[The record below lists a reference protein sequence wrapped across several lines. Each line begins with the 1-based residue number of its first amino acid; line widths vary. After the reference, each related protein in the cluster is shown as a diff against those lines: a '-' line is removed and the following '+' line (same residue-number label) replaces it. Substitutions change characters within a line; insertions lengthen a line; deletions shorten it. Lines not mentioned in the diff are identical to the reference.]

1 MTYRTQKW
9 LKFEVILAIKEGN
22 VYMTSFSVSQKAAS
36 NGQEKGHEKSDPSG
50 MKQSITNFSNN
61 RLLFNEFRKFKLDG
75 KIRRRRSILSALV
88 FTNQLMDKPVKV
100 FSNSYDTVLGSSNT
114 TGVKTAPTNLPRK
127 TLQNNT
133 FNTNVSSSAT
143 PLQTRTLAKNGY
155 GPSTTIPPENKSQ
168 QLNKPSTNYTNTAR
182 PQRNL
187 KRNHKKRHINDSL
200 FRRISKSLSNGIP
213 VFSKKR
219 KTSFGHSF
227 RGPSFHKARSIDK
240 NGLRINFKNTKQT
253 LRRKSDILQSSRY
266 RNKNQYLNG
275 PVFENVVFQKMNP
288 TDIGLH
294 YRQRPMQ
301 IDAVINEPS
310 LNDILPKPIPSSV
323 TNKRL
328 DIISTKIDQSPAL
341 THSDH
346 HSAALEQNQNNKQKL
361 VLSPGDNT
369 KHVTSSLPGSESGN
383 ILTSRNIRL
392 SNASPFVIGNKYS
405 TTGLSSQ
412 GTDKLSEGLPVVPQ
426 KYAGYTQQRHHDSII
441 NMPKLLSGLS
451 NVNDLVAENGFQ
463 DFHNR
468 KHVNVNNKVD
478 VNNNSPS
485 VNDIVTDQFE
495 KSVSSDLPNVI
506 TLSHIKIVPGG
517 CIIDGKYYR
526 YEDLPKFIQD
536 FYDSKTKS
544 EQLKLS
550 LGDIEHVLNDYTDNK
565 GSISQGF
572 ARDFPMLEVIR
583 GKNISPF
590 SIQLPGDTKG
600 YDILVDPHL
609 HEGSLELAVLHA
621 NNLKGNVF

>member
-1 MTYRTQKW
+1 MCMS
-9 LKFEVILAIKEGN
+9 L
-22 VYMTSFSVSQKAAS
+22 FSVSQKAAS
-36 NGQEKGHEKSDPSG
+36 NEQKKSIEKSDASG

-61 RLLFNEFRKFKLDG
+61 RLLFNEFRKFKLER
-75 KIRRRRSILSALV
+75 KIRRRRSILSAPV

-114 TGVKTAPTNLPRK
+114 AGGKTAPTSLPRK

-133 FNTNVSSSAT
+133 FNANVSSSAT
-143 PLQTRTLAKNGY
+143 PLQTSTLAKNGY
-155 GPSTTIPPENKSQ
+155 GPSTTIPPDNKNK

-182 PQRNL
+182 KSESKQPQRNI

-200 FRRISKSLSNGIP
+200 FHRISKSLSNGLP

-227 RGPSFHKARSIDK
+227 RGPSLHKARSIDK

-253 LRRKSDILQSSRY
+253 LRQKSDILQSSRY
-266 RNKNQYLNG
+266 RNKNKYLNG
-275 PVFENVVFQKMNP
+275 PVFENVSFQKMNP
-288 TDIGLH
+288 ADMGLH

-328 DIISTKIDQSPAL
+328 DIISTKIDQSTAL

-346 HSAALEQNQNNKQKL
+346 NSAALEQNQNNKQKR
-361 VLSPGDNT
+361 VLSSADNT

-383 ILTSRNIRL
+383 SLTSRNIRL

-412 GTDKLSEGLPVVPQ
+412 GTVVPQ

-468 KHVNVNNKVD
+468 KHVNVNHKVD
-478 VNNNSPS
+478 INNNSPS

-506 TLSHIKIVPGG
+506 TLSDIKIVPGG

-590 SIQLPGDTKG
+590 TIQLPGDTTG

-621 NNLKGNVF
+621 NNFKGNVF